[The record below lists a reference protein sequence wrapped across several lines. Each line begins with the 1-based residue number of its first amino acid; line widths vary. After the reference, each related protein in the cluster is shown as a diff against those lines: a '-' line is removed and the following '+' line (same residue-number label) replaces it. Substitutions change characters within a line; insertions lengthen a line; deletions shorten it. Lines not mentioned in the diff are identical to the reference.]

1 MIVVHKNYNNLFDI
15 DNIFYAWTKFR
26 RGKTKKIEVMNF
38 ELHVEDELFSL
49 LGDLQRS
56 EYEHSAYTYFQIFDN
71 KKRDI
76 HKAKIRDRIIH
87 QIVYDF
93 LGLLFNR
100 FFIADS
106 YASRLKKGQY
116 KAINTLRYFVKLA
129 SGERKNIWVLKCD
142 VKKYFDNIDHG
153 ILFDLIKEKVV
164 DAEILEIIKRII
176 NSYHSSCGSNQGI
189 PLGNITSQIFANIY
203 LNSLDQYV
211 KHDLGQRFF
220 VRYNDDFVIVSTNK
234 KRLQEIRE
242 KLILFAKEKLLLEIP
257 LAKTSLRKIDWGLD
271 FLGFT
276 ILPKAVL
283 LRDKTKNKLYNKI
296 SLKNQTSY
304 FAILKQCHSHHLKL
318 KIRSMEKLA
327 ENW

>member
-1 MIVVHKNYNNLFDI
+1 
-15 DNIFYAWTKFR
+15 
-26 RGKTKKIEVMNF
+26 
-38 ELHVEDELFSL
+38 LFSL

-87 QIVYDF
+87 QIVY
-93 LGLLFNR
+93 
-100 FFIADS
+100 
-106 YASRLKKGQY
+106 
-116 KAINTLRYFVKLA
+116 
-129 SGERKNIWVLKCD
+129 
-142 VKKYFDNIDHG
+142 
-153 ILFDLIKEKVV
+153 
-164 DAEILEIIKRII
+164 
-176 NSYHSSCGSNQGI
+176 
-189 PLGNITSQIFANIY
+189 
-203 LNSLDQYV
+203 
-211 KHDLGQRFF
+211 
-220 VRYNDDFVIVSTNK
+220 
-234 KRLQEIRE
+234 
-242 KLILFAKEKLLLEIP
+242 
-257 LAKTSLRKIDWGLD
+257 D